1 MGEGLLFS
9 VGSARWFLSFCL
21 FLLLFARQ
29 KKIYARNRIIYQNR
43 CKRVA
48 RAGEGEGSLAQIGYH
63 ESLMKKFRFPESRK

>member
-29 KKIYARNRIIYQNR
+29 KKIYYMP
-43 CKRVA
+43 
-48 RAGEGEGSLAQIGYH
+48 ETGSSTKTDVRGSHGRGRGRGLWH
-63 ESLMKKFRFPESRK
+63 K